1 MADFRKW
8 FMVIAVVLVAV
19 ASASAQSQ
27 ITTIPCVTSA
37 QPPIIRAGAI
47 TDYIGEV
54 DLGCDATLINAT
66 ATPTVTVQFV
76 VETNGTV
83 TNAIAGTD
91 NSVPPAPVT
100 MAGAAVQ
107 YIQQPQTVVDTVQ
120 GRIYSTGSLT
130 DNALRFPAVV
140 LPMGTTFTVRF
151 FDIRVAPLA
160 NTVTISGEQQVLA
173 YVTANTENPTGYSVG
188 FTNETVSGIPVAF
201 VEPALKFAVTDCVG
215 GTASAITYQ
224 QCIDYSLNGR
234 GFAGGD
240 PSVVNGVTFTEQQ
253 QTAFK
258 NIVEE
263 DGATIGPG
271 TLVLPGGGTIPLPS
285 PTVTPWNTQVCDTG
299 HDATGYVAAFD
310 DVPPIP
316 ACSSAVAW
324 VSNGTRLL
332 ATFNIDPR
340 LEGKVTVWVSQFQT
354 NSTNGGA
361 ATLMT
366 TKSPSGTGATDYTVS
381 RFDVPCNGNGPDDNP
396 WVALPTTTA
405 APAAAWEV
413 TADNLGAI
421 ESVTFAWTIT
431 YNEGALPSLPA
442 GQTYGPVNITG
453 QLAPTSTI
461 AVPSAISVPVVRFF
475 PNPITPP
482 AVSITIDH
490 CVTNLLFPYVV
501 NYPGVGGYIS
511 GLAIANTSLD
521 TAWNLTDPPSQP
533 VASAN
538 GPTAAIPNW
547 GTATEPLPYNT
558 TPQAGPCNLYL
569 FGSAQAQNM
578 AGTGTA
584 VEAIA
589 SVTTPSVAAGQVFAD
604 IVPDIFNL
612 PAGNFTGYV
621 IARCQFQFGHGYA
634 YVQTAAGAP
643 TSYLALIIPD
653 RNVLNGNTGVG
664 GLFSSTP
671 IRIAQPFSN
680 ATFDEQGEILAP

>member
-8 FMVIAVVLVAV
+8 FMVLAVVLVAV

-54 DLGCDATLINAT
+54 DLSCDATLISAT

-76 VETNGTV
+76 VETNATV
-83 TNAIAGTD
+83 TNAILGTD

-100 MAGAAVQ
+100 MAGAAVE
-107 YIQQPQTVVDTVQ
+107 YTQQPQTVVDTVQ
-120 GRIYSTGSLT
+120 GRIYSTGTLT
-130 DNALRFPAVV
+130 QNALRFPHVV

-173 YVTANTENPTGYSVG
+173 YVTANTENPSGYSVG
-188 FTNETVSGIPVAF
+188 FSNETVSGIPVAF
-201 VEPALKFAVTDCVG
+201 VEPALLFAVTNCTG
-215 GTASAITYQ
+215 AAASPIIYQ
-224 QCIDYSLNGR
+224 QCIDYHLSSST
-234 GFAGGD
+234 FPGGD
-240 PSVVNGVTFTEQQ
+240 PSVVNGVTFTELQ

-271 TLVLPGGGTIPLPS
+271 TLILPGGGTIPTPS
-285 PTVTPWNTQVCDTG
+285 PSVIPWNTQICDTG
-299 HDATGYVAAFD
+299 HEGTGYEAAID
-310 DVPPIP
+310 DMPPVPTCTST
-316 ACSSAVAW
+316 AAW

-332 ATFNIDPR
+332 ATFNLDSR
-340 LEGKVTVWVSQFQT
+340 LVGKVTVWVSFMQ
-354 NSTNGGA
+354 SAASNGGTA
-361 ATLMT
+361 QLVTIT
-366 TKSPSGTGATDYTVS
+366 SPSGTGNEGITAG
-381 RFDVPCNGNGPDDNP
+381 RNFVPCGQEGNT
-396 WVALPTTTA
+396 WVALPTNTA
-405 APAAAWEV
+405 SPAAAWEV
-413 TADNLGAI
+413 TSDNLGVL
-421 ESVTFAWTIT
+421 ESLTFAWTIT

-442 GQTYGPVNITG
+442 GSSYSPLTISG

-461 AVPSAISVPVVRFF
+461 AVPSAIAVSVVRFY
-475 PNPITPP
+475 PNPTTGTVP
-482 AVSITIDH
+482 ITIDH
-490 CVTNLLFPYVV
+490 CVTNILFPYVV
-501 NYPGVGGYIS
+501 NVPGAGGYIS
-511 GLAIANTSLD
+511 GLAISNTSLD
-521 TAWNLTDPPSQP
+521 SAWNLTDPPSQP
-533 VASAN
+533 VATAN
-538 GPTAAIPNW
+538 GPAAAIPNW
-547 GTATEPLPYNT
+547 GVVTEPLPYNT
-558 TPQAGPCNLYL
+558 TPQSGPCNLYL
-569 FGSAQAQNM
+569 FGSATPQNM
-578 AGTGTA
+578 SGTGTA

-589 SVTTPSVAAGQVFAD
+589 SVTTPSVSAGQVFAD
-604 IVPDIFNL
+604 ILPDIFNL
-612 PAGNFTGYV
+612 PAGNFSGYV

-664 GLFSSTP
+664 GLFTSTP